1 MLSKENYTK
10 EHIDDLRRQTG
21 ADPSILERTVFA
33 FGLLEAIRKVGMPFI
48 FKGGTSLMLLLDQPR
63 RLSTDIDIIV
73 EPGTDVDAFIEQAG
87 TIFPFKSVEEK
98 HRKGANDIEKRHFM
112 FLFRSPMMGKDI
124 HILLDV
130 VFESNPYIKTSE
142 RPIKTSLLI
151 TEADD
156 LAIRVPDKN
165 CILGDKLTAFAPHT
179 TGIRFGIDK
188 ELEIIKQLFDCW
200 TLIQEMD
207 DFGTVCEVYD
217 KVSRIEM
224 EYRGLDLEP
233 SDCLK
238 DTIES
243 CICIMARGSI
253 RNEEYGYFSS
263 GINAIQGHL
272 FLGRINGETAAAYAC
287 EVMYLATCILT
298 GKKEFERITDPNSYR
313 DIPLEMKGI
322 KKVRAIRNTNPLAY
336 AYMVKTFQMLQETG
350 LYTKD
355 IESING
361 AALTV

>member
-1 MLSKENYTK
+1 MLSKENYTQ
-10 EHIDDLRRQTG
+10 EHINELRRQTG

-33 FGLLEAIRKVGMPFI
+33 FGLLEAIRRVGMPFV

-73 EPGTDVDAFIEQAG
+73 EPGTNVDAFIEQAG
-87 TIFPFKSVEEK
+87 TIFPFKSVEEQ
-98 HRKGANDIEKRHFM
+98 HRKGANNIEKRHFM
-112 FLFRSPMMGKDI
+112 FLFRSPVTGKDI

-130 VFESNPYIKTSE
+130 VFESNPYIKTSK
-142 RPIKTSLLI
+142 RPIKSGLLI

-200 TLIQEMD
+200 THIQETD
-207 DFGTVCEVYD
+207 DFGTVCDVYD
-217 KVSRIEM
+217 KVSSIEM

-233 SDCLK
+233 ADCLK
-238 DTIES
+238 NTIES

-253 RNEEYGYFSS
+253 RNEEYVYFSS

-272 FLGRINGETAAAYAC
+272 FIGRINGETAAAYAC
-287 EVMYLATCILT
+287 EVMYFAACILT
-298 GKKEFERITDPNSYR
+298 GKKDYERISNHDSYR
-313 DIPLEMKGI
+313 DILLDIKGI
-322 KKVRAIRNTNPLAY
+322 KKVRALRNTNPLAY
-336 AYMVKTFQMLQETG
+336 AYMVKAFQMLQETG

-361 AALTV
+361 TELTV